1 MKKMLAIFSTLF
13 VFLTMFAT
21 TTMAAG
27 EIEASSSFE
36 GPLILLSMMTLAYM
50 IFLIFTDN
58 N

>member
-1 MKKMLAIFSTLF
+1 MKKVLAIFSTLF

-27 EIEASSSFE
+27 EDQAVASYE
-36 GPLILLSMMTLAYM
+36 GPLILLSVMTLGFM